1 MPEQRLRDSQKRIL
15 SYQAGKMGI
24 SAVPGS
30 GKTWTL
36 SRLAV
41 KLVAEQEF
49 QPEQEILIVTF
60 SNSAA
65 DVFASR
71 ISSLLLERG
80 MLSNLGYRVRT
91 LHGLAND
98 IIRERPELAGLSN
111 EFSILSEPDADAILS
126 GSVAAWYRNNSDILD
141 DFLADDLAPR

>member
-1 MPEQRLRDSQKRIL
+1 MTEQRLRESQKRIL
-15 SYQAGKMGI
+15 TYRGGKMGI

-41 KLVAEQEF
+41 KLVAELEL
-49 QPEQEILIVTF
+49 QPDQEILIVTF

-65 DVFASR
+65 DVFANR

-80 MLSNLGYRVRT
+80 MLANLGYRVRT
-91 LHGLAND
+91 LHGLATTLSASVRNW
-98 IIRERPELAGLSN
+98 RGLPTNLKS
-111 EFSILSEPDADAILS
+111 
-126 GSVAAWYRNNSDILD
+126 
-141 DFLADDLAPR
+141 